1 MKNNRFH
8 TVKIL
13 INFDKSNNQ
22 LPTVMND
29 YFSGINLSGHKE
41 VTHLVQETIRQRGY
55 IDSLLSE
62 LYNGRFEKIEYSLKN
77 ILRLGCYELI
87 FRDHVPGYAVVD
99 SLVSLTKEVVN
110 AKASGVTNAVLHKV
124 AEAGKP
130 QIDELTE
137 NNSLTIISEITSHP
151 VWMLE
156 RWIQQFGFER
166 TLKLCRWNNALPN
179 IMIRKNQKKIDKNS
193 FEKFLNEN
201 GISWKLREEDSN
213 FYEVNYLNRLLKTS
227 AFKDGWFSVQDI
239 SGGLVCQLVNNIE
252 CETILDVCAAPGG
265 KMTYLSEIIENS
277 SLYAYDINEERIKL
291 VEENIGRL
299 GHQHIHVSQ
308 ADAAK
313 DEFPLADVI
322 LIDAPCTGTGVMSKR
337 ADLRW
342 RRNESDFSEMQELQL
357 AILSNMKNYLNQNG
371 CLVYSTCSLEQE
383 ENKDVISSFLNSNSE
398 FDVENIE
405 PSLFPKQV
413 ISEDG
418 FLITFPPEQSMDGI
432 FASVLK
438 RKS

>member
-1 MKNNRFH
+1 M
-8 TVKIL
+8 
-13 INFDKSNNQ
+13 
-22 LPTVMND
+22 
-29 YFSGINLSGHKE
+29 
-41 VTHLVQETIRQRGY
+41 
-55 IDSLLSE
+55 
-62 LYNGRFEKIEYSLKN
+62 
-77 ILRLGCYELI
+77 
-87 FRDHVPGYAVVD
+87 
-99 SLVSLTKEVVN
+99 
-110 AKASGVTNAVLHKV
+110 
-124 AEAGKP
+124 
-130 QIDELTE
+130 
-137 NNSLTIISEITSHP
+137 
-151 VWMLE
+151 
-156 RWIQQFGFER
+156 
-166 TLKLCRWNNALPN
+166 
-179 IMIRKNQKKIDKNS
+179 
-193 FEKFLNEN
+193 FL
-201 GISWKLREEDSN
+201 
-213 FYEVNYLNRLLKTS
+213 
-227 AFKDGWFSVQDI
+227 
-239 SGGLVCQLVNNIE
+239 
-252 CETILDVCAAPGG
+252 
-265 KMTYLSEIIENS
+265 S